1 MISGSMNGSA
11 APDDGPDDPAIEEK
25 ADEGEMVAGGSGLDP
40 EFEALLTYLKFSRG
54 FDFLGY
60 KRASLMRRVDTQMQA
75 AGVARYGDYLDYLEV
90 HPEEFGRLFNTILI
104 NVTAFFRDAPTWD
117 YLAEEVIPRI
127 LAGKSGGEPVRLWSA
142 GCASGQEA
150 YSLAMALAEK
160 LGLEAFRRRVKIY
173 ATDIDEEALAQARSA
188 AFTAREV
195 HGVPPALL
203 EKYFSLEGG
212 RYVFHKDLRRAL
224 IFGRHDLL
232 RDAPISRVDLL
243 TCRNALMY
251 FNAEVQAQI
260 LARFHFAVRD
270 GGFLC
275 LGKAEML
282 FSHANLFLPLD
293 LKRRVFVKAGRA
305 GLRDRLL
312 LLARGGGDQTAPADG
327 PLRLREAA
335 FQTGPVAQVVV
346 DRDGTLTLA
355 NDRALSLFR
364 LSARD
369 LGRPLQDLE
378 LSYRLVEL
386 RSCLEQVFAER
397 RTVGIKD
404 VDYTPPGGEVV
415 SLDISLV
422 PLQDGGALLGAGITF
437 HDVTRMRHLS
447 DELQAANRELEM
459 ASEELQST
467 NEELETTNE
476 ELQSTVEELETTN
489 EELQSTNEELETTN
503 EELQSTN
510 EELITINEELRMR
523 SEELNQVNT
532 FLESILG
539 SLRAGVIVLDRDLQ
553 VQVWNGQSQELWGVR
568 AEEAQGRSFLTLDIG
583 LPVEEL
589 VPAIRACL
597 TGPGNARRAAQEAG
611 REVTREVAV
620 KARNRRGRSMACR
633 VLLTPLAGA
642 GGEAQGVILLVEE
655 QPVPESAKTESANTE
670 SAKTGSTGRA

>member
-1 MISGSMNGSA
+1 MIISGMNGNA
-11 APDDGPDDPAIEEK
+11 APDEEPEDVPTEERRGQQAEQGADG
-25 ADEGEMVAGGSGLDP
+25 GGGTDP
-40 EFEALLTYLKFSRG
+40 EFEALLSYLKFSRG

-60 KRASLMRRVDTQMQA
+60 KRASLTRRVDKQMQSV
-75 AGVARYGDYLDYLEV
+75 GVARYSDYLDYLEV

-104 NVTAFFRDAPTWD
+104 NVTAFFRDVPTWD
-117 YLAEEVIPRI
+117 YLAEEIVPRI
-127 LAGKSGGEPVRLWSA
+127 LAAKADGESVRLWSA

-150 YSLAMALAEK
+150 YSLAMMLAEK

-173 ATDIDEEALAQARSA
+173 ATDVDEEALAQARSGA
-188 AFTAREV
+188 YTAREI
-195 HGVPPALL
+195 HGVPLALL
-203 EKYFSLEGG
+203 EKYFALEGG
-212 RYVFHKDLRRAL
+212 RHVFHKELRRAL

-270 GGFLC
+270 GGYLC

-282 FSHANLFLPLD
+282 FSYANLFLPLD
-293 LKRRVFVKAGRA
+293 LKRRVFVKAGRS

-312 LLARGGGDQTAPADG
+312 LLARSGGGGGEQSPASADD
-327 PLRLREAA
+327 PLRLREAV
-335 FQTGPVAQVVV
+335 FQTGPVAQIVV
-346 DRDGTLTLA
+346 DRDGILVLA
-355 NDRALSLFR
+355 NERALSMFH

-369 LGRPLQDLE
+369 LDRPLQDLE
-378 LSYRLVEL
+378 ISYRPAGL
-386 RSCLEQVFAER
+386 RSCIEQVFSER
-397 RTVGIKD
+397 RTVGIKE
-404 VDYTPPGGEVV
+404 VAYPLPGGDVTY
-415 SLDISLV
+415 LDVSLV
-422 PLQDGGALLGAGITF
+422 PLQDGGALLGTGITF
-437 HDVTRMRHLS
+437 HDITRVRHLS

-459 ASEELQST
+459 AYEELQST

-510 EELITINEELRMR
+510 EELQTINEELRVR
-523 SEELNQVNT
+523 SGELNQANT

-553 VQVWNGQSQELWGVR
+553 VQVWNGRSQELWGVR
-568 AEEAQGRSFLTLDIG
+568 AEEAHGRSFLTLDIG

-597 TGPGNARRAAQEAG
+597 TGTGAPESK
-611 REVTREVAV
+611 REIALGVSHEIAVA
-620 KARNRRGRSMACR
+620 ARNRRGKAITCR
-633 VLLTPLAGA
+633 VLLTRLAGA
-642 GGEAQGVILLVEE
+642 GGEAGGVILLVEE
-655 QPVPESAKTESANTE
+655 QPVPEGAKPESDTHA
-670 SAKTGSTGRA
+670 

>member
-1 MISGSMNGSA
+1 MISSGMNGRA
-11 APDDGPDDPAIEEK
+11 APDDEPEDAPREEPAEQK
-25 ADEGEMVAGGSGLDP
+25 ADDGSDP
-40 EFEALLTYLKFSRG
+40 EFEALLSYLKFSRG

-60 KRASLMRRVDTQMQA
+60 KRASLMRRVDKQMQSVGA
-75 AGVARYGDYLDYLEV
+75 ARYGDYLDYLEV

-117 YLAEEVIPRI
+117 YLAEEIIPRI
-127 LAGKSGGEPVRLWSA
+127 LAAKSGGEPVRLWSA

-150 YSLAMALAEK
+150 FSLAMTLAEK
-160 LGLEAFRRRVKIY
+160 LGLEAFRSRVKIY
-173 ATDIDEEALAQARSA
+173 ATDVDEEALAQARSGA
-188 AFTAREV
+188 YTAREV

-270 GGFLC
+270 GGYLC

-312 LLARGGGDQTAPADG
+312 LLARSGGGGEPPPASADS
-327 PLRLREAA
+327 PLRLREAV
-335 FQTGPVAQVVV
+335 FQAGPVAQIVV
-346 DRDGTLTLA
+346 DRDGTLVLA
-355 NDRALSLFR
+355 NERALSLFR

-369 LGRPLQDLE
+369 LDRPLQDLE
-378 LSYRLVEL
+378 ISYRPVEL
-386 RSCLEQVFAER
+386 RSCIEQVFSER
-397 RTVGIKD
+397 RTVGIKE
-404 VDYTPPGGEVV
+404 VAYTPPGGDVTYLDV
-415 SLDISLV
+415 SLA
-422 PLQDGGALLGAGITF
+422 PLQDGGALLGTGITF

-459 ASEELQST
+459 AYEELQST
-467 NEELETTNE
+467 NEELETTNK

-510 EELITINEELRMR
+510 EELQTINEELRVR
-523 SEELNQVNT
+523 SGELNQVNT

-568 AEEAQGRSFLTLDIG
+568 PEEAQGRSFLSLDIG

-597 TGPGNARRAAQEAG
+597 TAPGAAPQIAK
-611 REVTREVAV
+611 EVTLGVSQEVTV
-620 KARNRRGRSMACR
+620 EARNRRGKAIACR
-633 VLLTPLAGA
+633 VLLTRLAGA
-642 GGEAQGVILLVEE
+642 GGDAQGVILVVEE
-655 QPVPESAKTESANTE
+655 QAPPAERAAHVLETGLESTA
-670 SAKTGSTGRA
+670 RA